1 MSTTLII
8 LIGLALVFDFL
19 NGVHD
24 SSNIVATMIS
34 SRAIRPRVAL
44 AMTAVAEF
52 AGPFIF
58 GVAVANTIG
67 DEIVMSESINMEVL
81 IAALIGAI
89 SWNILTWVLGIPS
102 SSSHAL
108 IGGILGAV
116 LVGAGYPA
124 IKVAGV
130 MKVVLALFLS
140 PIIGFVTGL
149 IIAYIIYFL
158 SWKASPQINGFFKK
172 MQIITSLGLA
182 LSHGTNDAQKTMGV
196 ITLGLVI
203 GGIIPTFNVPQWVI
217 VISASA
223 IALGTSV
230 GGWRLIR
237 TLGTKFYKIRPVHGF
252 ASQAASAAVILS
264 ASLIGGP
271 VSTTQVVSSAIMGV
285 GSAERLSKV
294 RWGVAGDIL
303 FAWLF
308 TIPAT
313 AGLSAFI
320 YWLIQTIYPTIITLF

>member
-1 MSTTLII
+1 MSTLLII
-8 LIGLALVFDFL
+8 LIVLALGFDFL

-67 DEIVMSESINMEVL
+67 DELVVSETISLEVL
-81 IAALIGAI
+81 IAALISAI
-89 SWNILTWVLGIPS
+89 AWNILTWVLGIPS

-108 IGGILGAV
+108 VGGIIGAV
-116 LVGAGYPA
+116 LIGAGVQA
-124 IKVAGV
+124 IKIAGV
-130 MKVVLALFLS
+130 MKVLIALFIS
-140 PIIGFVTGL
+140 PILGFLAGF
-149 IIAYIIYFL
+149 IIANIIYL
-158 SWKASPQINGFFKK
+158 ISWKSTPRVNGVFKK
-172 MQIITSLGLA
+172 LQVITSLGLA

-203 GGIIPTFNVPQWVI
+203 GGVIPTFEVPQWVI
-217 VISASA
+217 ISCAAA

-237 TLGTKFYKIRPVHGF
+237 TLGSKFYKIRPIHGF
-252 ASQAASAAVILS
+252 ASQAASATVILT
-264 ASLIGGP
+264 ASLLGGP

-294 RWGVAGDIL
+294 RWKVAGDIL

-308 TIPAT
+308 TIPVTILFA
-313 AGLSAFI
+313 AGI
-320 YWLIQTIYPTIITLF
+320 YWLIVNLVP

>member
-1 MSTTLII
+1 
-8 LIGLALVFDFL
+8 
-19 NGVHD
+19 
-24 SSNIVATMIS
+24 MI
-34 SRAIRPRVAL
+34 
-44 AMTAVAEF
+44 
-52 AGPFIF
+52 
-58 GVAVANTIG
+58 
-67 DEIVMSESINMEVL
+67 SESINMEVL

-89 SWNILTWVLGIPS
+89 GWNLLTWWLGIPS

-116 LVGAGYPA
+116 LIGAGFPA

-130 MKVVLALFLS
+130 LKVVLALFLS
-140 PIIGFVTGL
+140 PVLGFVTGL
-149 IIAYIIYFL
+149 ILANIIYFL
-158 SWKASPQINGFFKK
+158 SWKATPQINGFFKK

-196 ITLGLVI
+196 ITLALVI

-313 AGLSAFI
+313 MGLSAFI
-320 YWLIQTIYPTIITLF
+320 YWLIQTIYPSIIALF